1 MYGKSMAHIEQIVKV
16 YPIEGAD
23 SVEMAQVLDWH
34 VVVRKGQFKVGDLAV
49 YVEMDSIFPDNLPEE
64 YREEMNSLVNE
75 LTKLNRNRNKNK
87 VEIET
92 VKARIEELKQFN
104 PLPATEILRSRKFKV
119 RCVNYVVFNIIS
131 QGILFNTF
139 ELLPLGRNYIIGQD
153 VTDELGIKQIIEDP
167 EEAGIYEE
175 SKINNPILRTLNKRL
190 MKYAFYRR
198 LRTAF
203 INMDDTWLPF
213 FPSKS
218 DEKNAQAVFTRMKQ
232 LHGDKVWVVTEK
244 LEGQNI
250 SAHIRFFRF
259 LGGLV
264 TISKF
269 GVCSHVRSIPK
280 GERSQFWGTI
290 NRLDYKSKLKKIGR
304 NLFVRGEHV
313 GPKIQSNIYAL
324 EETDVYLFDVY
335 NFDNKEP
342 LSYDEMKVFCTAHD
356 FKMVPVID
364 DSFKLPE
371 TVGELLEY
379 SNGFS
384 KLKDDVL
391 REGIVIRLR
400 DNPKV
405 SFKVRS
411 PKYLAEQAKKRE
423 KEKES

>member
-1 MYGKSMAHIEQIVKV
+1 MYGKSMAHVEQIVKV

-34 VVVRKGQFKVGDLAV
+34 VVVRKNQFKVGDLAV
-49 YVEMDSIFPDNLPEE
+49 YVEMDSIFPDTLPEE
-64 YREEMNSLVNE
+64 HREEMNRLVNE

-131 QGILFNTF
+131 QGILFNIS
-139 ELLPLGRNYIIGQD
+139 ELLSQYNYYDVGQD
-153 VTDELGIKQIIEDP
+153 VTDVLGIKQIIEDP
-167 EEAGIYEE
+167 EEAGVYEE
-175 SKINNPILRTLNKRL
+175 AKINNPILRSIHKKL
-190 MKYAFYRR
+190 MKYNLYRKFR
-198 LRTAF
+198 KVF
-203 INMDDTWLPF
+203 IEVDSNWLPF

-232 LHGDKVWVVTEK
+232 LHGDKIWVVTEK

-259 LGGLV
+259 FGGLL
-264 TISKF
+264 TLSKF

-290 NRLDYKSKLKKIGR
+290 NRLDYKSKMAKIGR
-304 NLFVRGEHV
+304 NLFFRGEHI
-313 GPKIQSNIYAL
+313 GNKIQKNVYKL
-324 EETDVYLFDVY
+324 TETDVYLFDVY
-335 NFDNKEP
+335 DIDTKE
-342 LSYDEMKVFCTAHD
+342 LMSYDEMKQLCSD
-356 FKMVPVID
+356 NGFKMVPVID
-364 DSFKLPE
+364 ENFRLPE

-379 SNGFS
+379 SNGMS
-384 KLKDDVL
+384 ALNSNTR

-411 PKYLAEQAKKRE
+411 PIYLAEWDNM
-423 KEKES
+423 

>member
-1 MYGKSMAHIEQIVKV
+1 MHGKPMAHIEQIVKV

-34 VVVRKGQFKVGDLAV
+34 VVVRKNQFKVGDLAV
-49 YVEMDSIFPDNLPEE
+49 YVEMDSIFPDTLPEE
-64 YREEMNSLVNE
+64 YREEMNKLVND
-75 LTKLNRNRNKNK
+75 LTNLNRNRNKNK
-87 VEIET
+87 AEIEI
-92 VKARIEELKQFN
+92 VKTRIEELKKFN
-104 PLPATEILRSRKFKV
+104 PRPATEILRSRKFKV

-131 QGILFNTF
+131 QGILFNLD
-139 ELLPLGRNYIIGQD
+139 ELLPTANYSVGDD
-153 VTDELGIKQIIEDP
+153 VTELLGIKQIIEDP
-167 EEAGIYEE
+167 EEAGVYEE
-175 SKINNPILRTLNKRL
+175 AKINNPILRTLNKKL
-190 MKYAFYRR
+190 MKYSLYRNIR
-198 LRTAF
+198 KVF
-203 INMDDTWLPF
+203 IEVDDNWLPF

-290 NRLDYKSKLKKIGR
+290 NRLDYKAKMKKIGR
-304 NLFVRGEHV
+304 NLFLRGEHV
-313 GPKIQSNIYAL
+313 GNKIQGNEYKL
-324 EETDVYLFDVY
+324 TETDVYLFDVY
-335 NFDNKEP
+335 NLDTKEMMP
-342 LSYDEMKVFCTAHD
+342 YEEMKQFCSD
-356 FKMVPVID
+356 NEFKMVPVLD
-364 DSFKLPE
+364 DEFTLPE

>member
-34 VVVRKGQFKVGDLAV
+34 VVVRKNQFKVGDLAV
-49 YVEMDSIFPDNLPEE
+49 YVEMDSIFPDTLPEE
-64 YREEMNSLVNE
+64 YREEMTNLVNE

-87 VEIET
+87 EQLEV
-92 VKARIEELKQFN
+92 VKARIEELKKFN
-104 PLPATEILRSRKFKV
+104 PHPATEILRSRKFKV

-131 QGILFNTF
+131 QGILFNIS
-139 ELLPLGRNYIIGQD
+139 ELLSPYNYYSEGQD
-153 VTDELGIKQIIEDP
+153 VTEELGIKQIIEDP
-167 EEAGIYEE
+167 EEAGVYEE
-175 SKINNPILRTLNKRL
+175 AKINNPILRTLNKKL

-198 LRTAF
+198 LRMAL
-203 INMDDTWLPF
+203 INLDDTWLPF

-218 DEKNAQAVFTRMKQ
+218 DEKNAQAVFTRMKTNY
-232 LHGDKVWVVTEK
+232 GDKVWVVTEK

-250 SAHIRFFRF
+250 SAHIRLFRF
-259 LGGLV
+259 LGGLL

-290 NRLDYKSKLKKIGR
+290 NQLDYKAKMKKIGR
-304 NLFVRGEHV
+304 NLFIRGEHI

-335 NFDNKEP
+335 NIDNKEP
-342 LSYDEMKVFCTAHD
+342 MTYDEMKEFCTTHD

-364 DSFKLPE
+364 DRFKLPE

-400 DNPKV
+400 DNPNV